1 MGLTSS
7 QDECCSRGDEAIQ
20 SIDRVEKVV
29 DDILIHS
36 SSPQDNLNTVVT
48 VLNRCQHGITLNPEK
63 FELLQTSVDYV
74 GYRINSEGVKA
85 DPRKL
90 EVIRKFPTPTN
101 ITELR
106 LFMGLANQLRRLVGL
121 ADQLSKAAEPLRVL
135 MKSRNAFLWTP
146 NHEAA
151 FEETKNVL
159 CSPPILA
166 PFDPKLLTMLQTDA
180 SRLKGLGFALLQKHG
195 DDWKL
200 TQAGSRF
207 ITETESRYAM
217 VKLELLGVVWA
228 IRKCRTYLQG
238 MPKFDVVVDHKP
250 SESILN
256 DQTMEMIDNPRIQ
269 RLKEKLCA
277 YTFHTI

>member
-1 MGLTSS
+1 M
-7 QDECCSRGDEAIQ
+7 
-20 SIDRVEKVV
+20 
-29 DDILIHS
+29 
-36 SSPQDNLNTVVT
+36 
-48 VLNRCQHGITLNPEK
+48 
-63 FELLQTSVDYV
+63 DYV

-85 DPRKL
+85 DPKKV
-90 EVIRKFPTPTN
+90 EAIRKFPTPTN

-106 LFMGLANQLRRLVGL
+106 SFMGLANQLGRCSN
-121 ADQLSKAAEPLRVL
+121 QLSKAAEPLRDL

-180 SRLKGLGFALLQKHG
+180 SRLKGLGFALLQMHG

-207 ITETESRYAM
+207 ITDTKSRCAM
-217 VKLELLGVVWA
+217 VELELL
-228 IRKCRTYLQG
+228 IRKCRIYLQG
-238 MPKFDVVVDHKP
+238 MPKFDVAVDHKP
-250 SESILN
+250 LESILN
-256 DQTMEMIDNPRIQ
+256 DQMMEMIDNPRIQ
-269 RLKEKLCA
+269 RLKEKLCG
-277 YTFHTI
+277 YTFHTIWRKGKDHTISDTLSRAPLCDPTPEDLISDDNECSGRMHISAVLREENVDGQPLINPLIEAIPEFST